1 MMEIQKRLAAL
12 REEMIKRN
20 IDAYII
26 PTSDFHETEYVGE
39 HFKARSWMSN
49 FSGSAGT
56 LVVCRDCAGLWTD
69 GRYFIQAAKELA
81 GTTIDLMKMGEEGT
95 PLMAQYIYDHL
106 TQGHAIGFDGRVI
119 NTKLAEALQEKI
131 KSKQGTISCEEDL
144 VGLIWNDRP
153 ALPEDPAFS
162 LDVQYCGESSQKK
175 LARIRTFMQERNIDV
190 HIISSL
196 DDIAWYL
203 NMRGNDIDCYPVVLS
218 YLMIEQTK
226 TTLFVD
232 ERKLDECLRTQF
244 ANDHVTIKPYQ
255 AIYDEVKTLNKNSK
269 ILLDKAT
276 VNYKITSSLPDGVT
290 VMSSKNPSQLWKAIK
305 NETELENNRKAH
317 IKDGVAIT
325 NFMYWLKT
333 NIGKMKITEVSA
345 ADYLEECRKAQ
356 ENFIEISFDTISA
369 YNENAAMMHYHATA
383 EHCAELQ
390 PEGFL
395 LVDSG
400 GQYLEG
406 TTDITRTF
414 VLGPISEQM
423 RHHFTNVLRGMMNLS
438 RAQFLYGCSGMN
450 LDILARQPMWS
461 EDLDYKC
468 GTGHG
473 VGFVLNVHEGPNGFR
488 WKKVPERNDSE
499 TLEEGMVTTIEPGI
513 YLEGQYGIRTENEL
527 ICRKGNKNE
536 YGQFMN
542 FETITFAP
550 IDLDGI
556 DPTLMSQEE
565 KNWLNAYHKEVF
577 EKISPFV
584 TEEVRDWLKEYTKE
598 I

>member
-1 MMEIQKRLAAL
+1 MNIVERLTAL
-12 REEMIKRN
+12 RAEMEKRN
-20 IDAYII
+20 IDVYII

-39 HFKARSWMSN
+39 HFKARNWMSG

-69 GRYFIQAAKELA
+69 GRYFIQAAKELE
-81 GTTIDLMKMGEEGT
+81 GSTIDLMKMGEEGT

-106 TQGHAIGFDGRVI
+106 SEGHALGFDGRVI
-119 NTKLAEALQEKI
+119 NTTLAEALQGKI
-131 KSKQGTISCEEDL
+131 KDKQCKIQCEEDL
-144 VGLIWNDRP
+144 IGLIWNDRP
-153 ALPEDPAFS
+153 ELPKDEAFA
-162 LDVQYCGESSQKK
+162 LDVKYCGVSSKEK
-175 LARIRTFMQERNIDV
+175 LTRIREEMTKRKVDV

-203 NMRGNDIDCYPVVLS
+203 NMRGNDIACYPVVLS
-218 YLMIEQTK
+218 FLMIDQDK
-226 TTLFVD
+226 AQLFVD
-232 ERKLDECLRTQF
+232 EAKLNEELRTQF
-244 ANDHVTIKPYQ
+244 AQDQVEIKPYDG
-255 AIYDEVKTLNKNSK
+255 IYDAVKTLCKDTAV
-269 ILLDKAT
+269 LLDKAT
-276 VNYKITSSLPDGVT
+276 VNFKITSSLPEGVR
-290 VMSSKNPSQLWKAIK
+290 VVSSKNPSQLWKSIK
-305 NETELENNRKAH
+305 NDVELENNRIAH
-317 IKDGVAIT
+317 IKDGVAVT

-333 NIGKMKITEVSA
+333 NIGKMTITEVSA
-345 ADYLEECRKAQ
+345 ADFLEACRKEQ

-369 YNENAAMMHYHATA
+369 YNENAAMMHYHAT
-383 EHCAELQ
+383 EENCAELK

-414 VLGPISEQM
+414 VLGPISEKM

-438 RAQFLYGCSGMN
+438 RAKFLYGCSGMN

-473 VGFVLNVHEGPNGFR
+473 VGFLLNVHEGPNGFR

-513 YLEGQYGIRTENEL
+513 YLEGEYGIRTENEL
-527 ICRKGNKNE
+527 ITCKGVKNE

-556 DPTLMSQEE
+556 DPELLSKEE
-565 KNWLNAYHKEVF
+565 KAWLNAYHKEVF
-577 EKISPFV
+577 EKVAPFV
-584 TEEVRDWLKEYTKE
+584 SDEVKTWLKEYTRA